1 MNMFN
6 DKSQLLSCSKRS
18 KNNSLLTLRHG
29 IHGSL
34 DTLTHQ
40 RPKMPSKLQVAIS
53 MEEHSPI
60 ELSIYTTTSYIHTT
74 MLSAIK
80 IDLLNSSTNMNMN
93 MRTIFKRCNNN
104 LLISE
109 LGETGFSDTSKKVRG
124 RKLES

>member
-1 MNMFN
+1 MLIYQGKLLN
-6 DKSQLLSCSKRS
+6 LSCSKRS
-18 KNNSLLTLRHG
+18 KNNSLLTQMLG
-29 IHGSL
+29 TPLLL

-40 RPKMPSKLQVAIS
+40 RPKMPSKLQAAIS
-53 MEEHSPI
+53 MEEHFLI

-93 MRTIFKRCNNN
+93 MRTIFKRCNNS
-104 LLISE
+104 LLISK

>member
-34 DTLTHQ
+34 DTLTNQ
-40 RPKMPSKLQVAIS
+40 KLKTLKKQPIVILQEDRS
-53 MEEHSPI
+53 LMELLI
-60 ELSIYTTTSYIHTT
+60 FTTTSCIHTT

-93 MRTIFKRCNNN
+93 MRTIFKRCNNS
-104 LLISE
+104 LLISK